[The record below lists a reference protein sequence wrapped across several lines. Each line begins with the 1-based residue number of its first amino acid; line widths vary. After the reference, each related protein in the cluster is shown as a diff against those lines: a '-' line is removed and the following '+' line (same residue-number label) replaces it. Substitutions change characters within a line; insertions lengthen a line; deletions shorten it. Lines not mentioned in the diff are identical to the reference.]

1 MRRHVFLL
9 FLVFGLAACA
19 PRASLIFAP
28 GLTADLPTR
37 EVFVATSRVFD
48 GKAFGSGRAQGL
60 TYLRFDISI
69 PPQREAGAIPTSR
82 REVDPN
88 TQFLV
93 QGSTVYPDDTAFRNR
108 IRTALNA
115 RRGGAREVIVYVHGF
130 NNTFDEG
137 ILRLAQLAEDFG
149 VGGVPVHYSWPS
161 AGQVFAYAY
170 DRDSVLFA
178 RDGLNKLIT
187 EVKAAGAEN
196 IIIVGHSVGSHL
208 VMEVLRERA
217 IARPGSVAQEIDG
230 VILISPDIDVQLFKA
245 QARRIGD
252 LPDPF
257 GIFVSRRDRALALS
271 ARLTGQRDR
280 LGNATASELSDI
292 EVTLVDVTEFS
303 KGAGHFTIG
312 DAPALLRIFGN
323 AGSFEAAFRGDSAG
337 RAGLLPGTVLTV
349 QNATEIILSPVTA
362 LAR

>member
-1 MRRHVFLL
+1 M
-9 FLVFGLAACA
+9 
-19 PRASLIFAP
+19 
-28 GLTADLPTR
+28 
-37 EVFVATSRVFD
+37 
-48 GKAFGSGRAQGL
+48 
-60 TYLRFDISI
+60 
-69 PPQREAGAIPTSR
+69 
-82 REVDPN
+82 
-88 TQFLV
+88 
-93 QGSTVYPDDTAFRNR
+93 
-108 IRTALNA
+108 
-115 RRGGAREVIVYVHGF
+115 
-130 NNTFDEG
+130 
-137 ILRLAQLAEDFG
+137 
-149 VGGVPVHYSWPS
+149 
-161 AGQVFAYAY
+161 
-170 DRDSVLFA
+170 LFA

-312 DAPALLRIFGN
+312 D
-323 AGSFEAAFRGDSAG
+323 
-337 RAGLLPGTVLTV
+337 
-349 QNATEIILSPVTA
+349 LS
-362 LAR
+362 LIHI